1 MSVAIQVP
9 FNTML
14 ADLDGALRSL
24 LRDELG
30 SHGFNGVEIEF
41 DAPTRDWSS
50 GRSTPTLN
58 LFLYDVRQA
67 PEGPGDG
74 WREHRGNGAARLE
87 RPALRVD
94 CSYAVTAWTRAVQDE
109 HRLLSQAMAVLLA
122 YEHLPPATLGER
134 LAAVDAPIPSRL
146 GNPRNDA
153 TAEFWTALG

>member
-30 SHGFNGVEIEF
+30 SHGFDRVEIEF
-41 DAPTRDWSS
+41 DAPTRDWPS

-58 LFLYDVRQA
+58 LFLYDVRRA
-67 PEGPGDG
+67 AEGPGDG

-87 RPALRVD
+87 RAPLRVD

-109 HRLLSQAMAVLLA
+109 HRLLSQTMAVL
-122 YEHLPPATLGER
+122 
-134 LAAVDAPIPSRL
+134 
-146 GNPRNDA
+146 
-153 TAEFWTALG
+153 